1 MTQPKTF
8 AKEMYGMDYD
18 EKMKL
23 LVALKDN
30 SIESRAIIDTFP
42 FSQSTFRRIH
52 ARRAIWCRLVHLKM
66 IGVKCQPTDKDVEGI
81 DTTASSVKIEKK
93 LKMCMRACKWST
105 TPLIFATERE
115 INSQVNLIF
124 ILKYFIIYVLD
135 TLPYHNN

>member
-1 MTQPKTF
+1 MAWF
-8 AKEMYGMDYD
+8 FD

-42 FSQSTFRRIH
+42 FSQSTFRRTH

-81 DTTASSVKIEKK
+81 DTTASSVTTEKK
-93 LKMCMRACKWST
+93 IVKMCMRACKWST

-135 TLPYHNN
+135 TFPYHNY

>member
-1 MTQPKTF
+1 MAWF
-8 AKEMYGMDYD
+8 FD

-30 SIESRAIIDTFP
+30 PNESRAIIDTFP
-42 FSQSTFRRIH
+42 FSQSTFRRTH

-93 LKMCMRACKWST
+93 LKKCMRACKWST

-135 TLPYHNN
+135 TFPYHNY

>member
-8 AKEMYGMDYD
+8 TKEMYGMDYD

-30 SIESRAIIDTFP
+30 PNESSAIIDTFP
-42 FSQSTFRRIH
+42 FSQSTFRRTH

-81 DTTASSVKIEKK
+81 DTTASSVTTEKK
-93 LKMCMRACKWST
+93 SQKSACELANGQ
-105 TPLIFATERE
+105 PL
-115 INSQVNLIF
+115 
-124 ILKYFIIYVLD
+124 
-135 TLPYHNN
+135 H

>member
-1 MTQPKTF
+1 
-8 AKEMYGMDYD
+8 MDYD

-30 SIESRAIIDTFP
+30 PNESSAIIDTFP
-42 FSQSTFRRIH
+42 FSQSVAYRHNGFKRHI
-52 ARRAIWCRLVHLKM
+52 K
-66 IGVKCQPTDKDVEGI
+66 
-81 DTTASSVKIEKK
+81 KIV
-93 LKMCMRACKWST
+93 KMCMRACKWST

-135 TLPYHNN
+135 TFPYHNY

>member
-1 MTQPKTF
+1 MAWF
-8 AKEMYGMDYD
+8 FD

-30 SIESRAIIDTFP
+30 PNESRAIIDTFP
-42 FSQSTFRRIH
+42 FSQSTFRRTH

-81 DTTASSVKIEKK
+81 DTTASSVTTEKK
-93 LKMCMRACKWST
+93 IVKMCMRACKWST